1 MRRIGILWLMGIL
14 LSGMTLAQEKVT
26 VYGYIED
33 KATGERLPGA
43 TLYEDSTRLGV
54 VANTYGFFSITLPTG
69 RHSLLVSHVGYVSQ
83 KVDLCILKDTMLI
96 VRLISGYQLQEV
108 NVRAAGA
115 RKLSPDLGTYTL
127 STSQV
132 RNIATVLGEADVLA
146 FFAWSKWWAG
156 RNGWFQCAGRKSGSG
171 TIPVG
176 WFASV

>member
-14 LSGMTLAQEKVT
+14 FAEIALAQEKVT

-54 VANTYGFFSITLPTG
+54 VTNAYGFFSITLPPG
-69 RHSLLVSHVGYVSQ
+69 QHSLLVSYVGFVSQ
-83 KVDLCILKDTMLI
+83 QVNLHILKDTMLI
-96 VRLISGYQLQEV
+96 VKLVSGYQLQEV

-132 RNIATVLGEADVLA
+132 RNIATVLGEADVKRMYSRPCIFCLE
-146 FFAWSKWWAG
+146 
-156 RNGWFQCAGRKSGSG
+156 
-171 TIPVG
+171 
-176 WFASV
+176 